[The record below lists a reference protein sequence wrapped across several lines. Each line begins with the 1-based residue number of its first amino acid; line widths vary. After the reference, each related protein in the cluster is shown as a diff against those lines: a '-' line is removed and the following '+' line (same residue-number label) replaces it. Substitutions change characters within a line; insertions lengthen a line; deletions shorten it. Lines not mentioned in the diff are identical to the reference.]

1 MRQII
6 WTGLIGAIVS
16 VSTAAQAGELPLY
29 QPAPDWV
36 VAAPLPDI
44 AKLPADAPAIL
55 VHDTQQRIEAGRLW
69 SYEDR
74 AMRISSPEMLSQFA
88 TLTLPWMPDKGDLI
102 VHELAILRG
111 GQRIDLLAQ
120 GQKFTVLRRE
130 QSLEQRELTGML
142 SATLALE
149 GLRVGDVFHL
159 RVSTTMKDEALGGRV
174 QSLMPLLAAPVRA
187 GFARARYSWP
197 TAAAVVSRI
206 GAG

>member
-55 VHDTQQRIEAGRLW
+55 VHDSQQRIEAGRLW

-120 GQKFTVLRRE
+120 GQKFTVLRNR
-130 QSLEQRELTGML
+130 SS
-142 SATLALE
+142 SASSPAC
-149 GLRVGDVFHL
+149 
-159 RVSTTMKDEALGGRV
+159 
-174 QSLMPLLAAPVRA
+174 
-187 GFARARYSWP
+187 
-197 TAAAVVSRI
+197 
-206 GAG
+206 